1 MAPTASLP
9 ESSQPKFA
17 ARVSASPPSPLERDA
32 IGWPASGA
40 GPAWFCTTSRAGR
53 LSNDYRYMYW
63 LVTAGFGRKL
73 DTMEAVRKSPNF
85 ALSRRQRGMC
95 PCMPPTVTATITMH
109 LLQRPN
115 AGGRTL
121 LREEERSQR
130 EGQLDDDADYQ
141 IAYRSPRKVAIKSGR
156 A

>member
-1 MAPTASLP
+1 M
-9 ESSQPKFA
+9 
-17 ARVSASPPSPLERDA
+17 PPS
-32 IGWPASGA
+32 
-40 GPAWFCTTSRAGR
+40 
-53 LSNDYRYMYW
+53 
-63 LVTAGFGRKL
+63 
-73 DTMEAVRKSPNF
+73 
-85 ALSRRQRGMC
+85 
-95 PCMPPTVTATITMH
+95 VTATIMMH

-141 IAYRSPRKVAIKSGR
+141 TAYRSPRKVAIKSGR